1 VQGGRAAARVRI
13 VARKY
18 EQLAGTIIDN
28 VGGSD
33 NISGLTHCVTRLR
46 FQVKDD
52 AKVNTEALKN
62 TDGVVTVIKSAGQ
75 HQVVIGN
82 HVPDVYA
89 EVAQQANIGASTTA
103 APQKAM
109 TPGARALDFIS
120 GIFNPII
127 GVLVGSGMLVGF
139 LFILTATGLIPQGS
153 DLFDFFYNIGFSIL
167 YFLPVALGYT
177 VAKKLNMNPLLG
189 LAIGAALMHP
199 ALQDRDLN
207 IFGAHVNVNYTQ
219 TVLPVILTVILA
231 SFIYKALMRVIP
243 NVIKTFVV
251 PMLTLAI
258 AVPIGFIVI
267 GPLANAAA
275 AGIARG
281 IVWLYELNP
290 VVGGFV
296 LGGLWQLLVITG
308 LHMGLVVIGLVALA
322 AGPTP
327 LLSFIFTASFAQ
339 TAVVI
344 AIWQRTRSRNLK
356 NVALPAWISGIVGVT
371 EPAIY
376 GVTLPRIKYFIV
388 SCIGGA
394 LGGAYLGLMNMLTY
408 QYTGIGIFAI
418 PRFFGGDRSV
428 PQILLHVLIA
438 IAIAMIPA
446 YLFTLFTYRDNP
458 DIDEA
463 EFGDQDSAGA
473 ARAIA
478 VPVVVESIAA
488 PISGQVLPIT
498 SSSDEAFSQELL
510 GQGALIIPS
519 EGRVLAPANGTVT
532 TMFPTGHAIGFTTD
546 DGVEVLI
553 HIGINTV
560 ELKGQHFRPLV
571 AQGEHVLKGTPLL
584 EFDMDAIRNA
594 GYSLETPVI
603 ITNSENYAAV
613 TPAQVSTVTYG
624 DPILHLATSD
634 NLVEA

>member
-1 VQGGRAAARVRI
+1 M
-13 VARKY
+13 ARKY
-18 EQLAGTIIDN
+18 EQLASSIIDN
-28 VGGSD
+28 VGGSE

-46 FQVKDD
+46 FQVNDD

-82 HVPDVYA
+82 HVPEVYA
-89 EVAQQANIGASTTA
+89 EVTQQANIGASTVA
-103 APQKAM
+103 APTKVM
-109 TPGARALDFIS
+109 TPGARILDFIS

-139 LFILTATGLIPQGS
+139 LFVFTATGLIPQGS

-167 YFLPVALGYT
+167 YFIPVALGYT

-207 IFGAHVNVNYTQ
+207 LFGLHVNVNYTQ

-258 AVPIGFIVI
+258 AVPIGFLLI

-275 AGIARG
+275 SGIARG

-290 VVGGFV
+290 ILGGFV

-388 SCIGGA
+388 SCIGAA
-394 LGGAYLGLMNMLTY
+394 LGGAYLGFMNMLTY

-428 PQILLHVLIA
+428 PTILIHVLIA

-446 YLFTLFTYRDNP
+446 YLFTLFTYRDQP
-458 DIDEA
+458 DLADGVTDNNVLDDATDDEV
-463 EFGDQDSAGA
+463 A
-473 ARAIA
+473 ADFRVTNYGEAAMASAIA
-478 VPVVVESIAA
+478 SPVSGVVRPLSE
-488 PISGQVLPIT
+488 
-498 SSSDEAFSQELL
+498 SSDQAFSQGML
-510 GQGALIIPS
+510 GPGALIIPT
-519 EGRVLAPANGTVT
+519 EGVVVAPADGVVT
-532 TMFPTGHAIGFTTD
+532 TVFPTGHAIGLTTD
-546 DGVEVLI
+546 DGAELLI

-560 ELKGQHFRPLV
+560 ELGGQHFTTLVQQGDRVVKGQPLV
-571 AQGEHVLKGTPLL
+571 
-584 EFDMDAIRNA
+584 EFDMDAIKGA

-603 ITNSENYAAV
+603 VTNYDNYQGVAETNAHLV
-613 TPAQVSTVTYG
+613 AQGEQLLTLS
-624 DPILHLATSD
+624 
-634 NLVEA
+634 